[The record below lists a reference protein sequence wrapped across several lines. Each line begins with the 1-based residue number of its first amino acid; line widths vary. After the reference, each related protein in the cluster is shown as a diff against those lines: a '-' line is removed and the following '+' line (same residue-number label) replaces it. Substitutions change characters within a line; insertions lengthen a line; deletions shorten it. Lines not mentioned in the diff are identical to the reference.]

1 MILGFG
7 NNIRSALAADINST
21 QTVIAVMPGTGALF
35 AKTLQAEASLV
46 NPSYTS
52 TLYSKLTLTDEL
64 ETVFEICH
72 LVSVSGDNL
81 TVIRGQELTK
91 AKGWSLNDVVSNF
104 PTRGSENN
112 FVQIEDLQSGKYLS
126 ATAGGSANA
135 LTVSIPS
142 TFYVNGGNTFALRAP
157 LLVTPT
163 LTNTGAVTV
172 QLTVSERV
180 VGTYPVVKGGNTP
193 LIAGDIIKDV
203 PLLVMLSSA
212 LSAFVVVNPVTGV
225 FSSTDYLRKDQNLA
239 DVPDKAQARENL
251 GIPDCPHLVG
261 DVIFRANNISPVTS
275 YPGTTWTDLN
285 ASYGSSNIMIGGTPL
300 STGGSDSVTLGVV
313 NLPSHSHGFSGSSG
327 GAGAHSH
334 GLRSYRSNTA
344 LDGGSS
350 NRESI
355 DITTPFNTSDDLISS
370 VGDHTHTVSG
380 TIGNTGS
387 GQSFSV
393 VSKYVQLRAWMRT
406 A

>member
-35 AKTLQAEASLV
+35 AKTLEADPALV
-46 NPSYTS
+46 NPSYS
-52 TLYSKLTLTDEL
+52 NTLYSKLTLTDEL
-64 ETVFEICH
+64 ETVFEVCH

-81 TVIRGQELTK
+81 TVIRGQEDTK
-91 AKGWSLNDVVSNF
+91 KKGWSLNDVVSNF

-172 QLTVSERV
+172 QLTVSGRV

-203 PLLVMLSSA
+203 PLLVMHSLA

-239 DVPDKAQARENL
+239 DLPDKATARKNL
-251 GIPDCPHLVG
+251 GIPDCPHPIG
-261 DVIFRANNISPVTS
+261 DVLFRGNNNHPATDW
-275 YPGTTWTDLN
+275 PGTTWMDLN
-285 ASYGSSNIMIGGTPL
+285 ANFSGRSVMIGATAL
-300 STGGSDSVTLGVV
+300 ATGGSASVTLTTE
-313 NLPSHSHGFSGSSG
+313 NMP
-327 GAGAHSH
+327 AHSH
-334 GLRSYRSNTA
+334 PFSGTAEADGDHVHTYDRYAPGGNIDPSNI
-344 LDGGSS
+344 
-350 NRESI
+350 SI
-355 DITTPFNTSDDLISS
+355 NNIRHGNTTTNTSAS
-370 VGDHTHTVSG
+370 GPHTHPVSG
-380 TIGNTGS
+380 AIGAVGG
-387 GQSFSV
+387 GQAFSV
-393 VSKYVQLRAWMRT
+393 IGPYVVLRAWMRT

>member
-21 QTVIAVMPGTGALF
+21 QTVIAVMPGAGSLF

-126 ATAGGSANA
+126 ATAGGSENA

-180 VGTYPVVKGGNTP
+180 IGTYPVVKGGNTP

-203 PLLVMLSSA
+203 PLLVMHSSA

-239 DVPDKAQARENL
+239 DVPDKAKARENL
-251 GIPDCPHLVG
+251 GIPDCPHDVG
-261 DVIFRANNISPVTS
+261 DVIFKGNNSNPNTR
-275 YPGTTWTDLN
+275 YPGTTWVDLN
-285 ASYGSSNIMIGGTPL
+285 TNYGSSNIMIGGVPL
-300 STGGSDSVTLGVV
+300 STGGSDTVTLSEA
-313 NLPSHSHGFSGSSG
+313 NLAPHIHTFSGSTG
-327 GAGAHSH
+327 GAGAQTL
-334 GLRSYRSNTA
+334 GLRAYRSNTA

-350 NRESI
+350 NRLSV
-355 DITTPFNTSDDLISS
+355 DFTSPFNTSDDLITP
-370 VGDHTHTVSG
+370 VQNHTHPVSG
-380 TIGNTGS
+380 TIGSAGS
-387 GQSFSV
+387 GQAFSI